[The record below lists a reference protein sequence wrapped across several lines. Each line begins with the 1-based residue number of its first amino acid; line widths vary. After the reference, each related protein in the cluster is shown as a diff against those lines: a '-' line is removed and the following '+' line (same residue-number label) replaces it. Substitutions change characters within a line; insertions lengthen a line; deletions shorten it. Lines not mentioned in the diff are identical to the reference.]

1 MNLKTVTF
9 GSFWTSLFWRFAIC
23 VSLSQGKCGLSG
35 PSCYCVSVYEEKSD
49 KVSFVCLRLCV
60 NLSMAVTLGWP
71 PLRRSGRYTCITC
84 KGWTWAVC
92 VALWAGIRWFCTAH
106 KPFAGSSATR
116 RIPSSFRYALRGQ
129 RKIHWSGV
137 ASSNGGLC
145 GLFSCNGRM
154 MKNNEMISK
163 KTRLDVFY
171 F

>member
-9 GSFWTSLFWRFAIC
+9 GSFWTFLFWRFAIC
-23 VSLSQGKCGLSG
+23 MSLSQGKCGLSG

-49 KVSFVCLRLCV
+49 KVSFVCLRL
-60 NLSMAVTLGWP
+60 SMAVTLGWP
-71 PLRRSGRYTCITC
+71 PLHRSGRYTCITC

-92 VALWAGIRWFCTAH
+92 VALWAGIRWFCMAH

-129 RKIHWSGV
+129 RKTLIGV
-137 ASSNGGLC
+137 ASSDGGLC

-154 MKNNEMISK
+154 MKNNEMIRRR
-163 KTRLDVFY
+163 TRLYVFY

>member
-35 PSCYCVSVYEEKSD
+35 SSCYCVSVYEEKSD

-92 VALWAGIRWFCTAH
+92 VAFWAGIRWFCTAH
-106 KPFAGSSATR
+106 KLFAGSSATR

-137 ASSNGGLC
+137 ASSDGDYVAFFPVMG
-145 GLFSCNGRM
+145 
-154 MKNNEMISK
+154 EW
-163 KTRLDVFY
+163 
-171 F
+171 